1 MTHRSN
7 ARSEHPESE
16 PRPDRRSL
24 AQRARRARER
34 AAREAQMNPDIHC
47 LVPPSRT
54 WQCGRS
60 IPHMRS
66 ADHLPTLPA
75 TQSASC
81 TPENRDAAWSAQAPE
96 TLTQPAG
103 AGLRLQ
109 LPTPP
114 AMQASLAREPN
125 PPSSPVPHRA
135 PGRLTMLR
143 RPLPA
148 ARRPYRDPY
157 ARHDLGRMD
166 VSCAFCGA
174 LHWREESTVK
184 SRRLGTP
191 EFGVCCDHGKVRLPA
206 LQRPPTTLRALLEA
220 GDAAA
225 EEFWKK
231 ICAYN
236 MALAFISLGV
246 KTDDSVSRGNRDRVT
261 GARQTFGGNTYVFRI
276 LGQLCR
282 NSAALEAEC
291 GEDPSYAQLY
301 LYDRQVALQQR
312 MHRNSTLLQ
321 DTMSALQNM
330 LTVHNSYVPMFQ
342 SAFQTIQ
349 DHGDVSD
356 FEICFCVE
364 KSARVH
370 PRRINAPTA
379 DEVAM
384 ISPDGSPN
392 DYRDIIVRRR
402 MLSGTRLYEGHLSY
416 APLHYV
422 LLFPYGEPGW
432 HEEHGGS

>member
-1 MTHRSN
+1 
-7 ARSEHPESE
+7 
-16 PRPDRRSL
+16 
-24 AQRARRARER
+24 
-34 AAREAQMNPDIHC
+34 MNPVFTVWYPITNQDVAMRRVDSAHAI
-47 LVPPSRT
+47 
-54 WQCGRS
+54 GRS
-60 IPHMRS
+60 P
-66 ADHLPTLPA
+66 PYPA
-75 TQSASC
+75 SHAKCKLYARKYVSQDSGCSC
-81 TPENRDAAWSAQAPE
+81 
-96 TLTQPAG
+96 
-103 AGLRLQ
+103 LRLRPRKH
-109 LPTPP
+109 LLRVNP
-114 AMQASLAREPN
+114 ANDAPSTASRCP
-125 PPSSPVPHRA
+125 
-135 PGRLTMLR
+135 
-143 RPLPA
+143 
-148 ARRPYRDPY
+148 RPYRDPY

-225 EEFWKK
+225 KNSEEDLC
-231 ICAYN
+231 IQHG
-236 MALAFISLGV
+236 LAFISLGV
-246 KTDDSVSRGNRDRVT
+246 KTDDSVNRGNRDRVT

-330 LTVHNSYVPMFQ
+330 LTVHNSYVPC
-342 SAFQTIQ
+342 A
-349 DHGDVSD
+349 
-356 FEICFCVE
+356 ICT
-364 KSARVH
+364 R
-370 PRRINAPTA
+370 APSPHQCSTT

-416 APLHYV
+416 AHSIMYCFSHMASLD
-422 LLFPYGEPGW
+422 GMKNS
-432 HEEHGGS
+432 HGGS